1 MLAIA
6 SMKKLST
13 YLDRYPKKYLWL
25 ATIFVGTLA
34 RIVIARLGHN
44 QDFNSWTIN
53 AAVLR
58 DGGSVYS
65 GDVPYGYG
73 PFWMFVL
80 RFADLIQNLFP
91 DNRKIFRLVII
102 LILTLADLLIAAII
116 ARKFSHYAA
125 LLFFLNPISIIIS
138 GYHNQFDN
146 IAILAALVAVMY
158 FDSEPSESKSR
169 NLYLGLALIG
179 LSLAVKQILLFFPVW
194 LFFRNGT
201 FKQRVTRGAMPYVV
215 YIACFIPWATS
226 IARIEIIFEEIF
238 LQRRGRSGILLN
250 LFGADWAGTI
260 EGSIYS
266 DLIRKVVFA
275 SWVLGVLAFGWIMR
289 NRSLFHSLIVYLLL
303 MVGLAPA
310 FSQQQ
315 LILPL
320 IALFVYATIELKIFY
335 LLTLLFMIQNSDEL
349 GYEFLFPH
357 FFRLNGTIYAWLQ
370 VLLLVFALRLVFP
383 NHPQNLKS
391 RHLQTAL
398 KLD

>member
-1 MLAIA
+1 MA
-6 SMKKLST
+6 SAEKLST
-13 YLDRYPKKYLWL
+13 YFDRYPKKYLWL
-25 ATIFVGTLA
+25 AAIFVGTLA

-44 QDFNSWTIN
+44 EDFYNWTWN
-53 AAVLR
+53 ATVLR

-238 LQRRGRSGILLN
+238 LQRRGRPGVIRNLGGATYVEPTFDLN
-250 LFGADWAGTI
+250 YGRMGYYL
-260 EGSIYS
+260 SY
-266 DLIRKVVFA
+266 LI
-275 SWVLGVLAFGWIMR
+275 WVLGILAFGWIMR